1 VSGAARAPDVSVVVP
16 VYNESE
22 SIPHLLEQVAAAL
35 RPLARPFEIILVD
48 DGSTDGSWEIIDG
61 LTSRYPELIGLRLGR
76 NYGQTAGLMAGIH
89 ESRGAIVVTM
99 DGDLQN
105 DPADIPRLMAKVEEG
120 YEIVS
125 GWRRQR
131 QDTWLSRK
139 LPSLI
144 ANALIRRVARV
155 PIHDQGCALKAYR
168 GELVRSIALYSDFHR
183 FVVPLTQMGGS
194 RVAEIETHHRAREF
208 GQSKYGLSRT
218 FKVMADLV
226 TLVMVTRYPDRLLP
240 WFLRFALLPTVLGA
254 VAAGWT
260 VARVLARGSGSLMVP
275 IGSTML
281 LFQAAVA
288 IVAFGLIAERM
299 RHLAP
304 AQWRTAERWMAKI
317 SETDR
322 AGTAAVLIRDGEV
335 VWMDAEPSRGAGSRA
350 PGSA

>member
-1 VSGAARAPDVSVVVP
+1 MSGLEPAPEVSVVVP
-16 VYNESE
+16 VYNECE

-35 RPLARPFEIILVD
+35 RPLGRRFEIILVD
-48 DGSTDGSWEIIDG
+48 DGSSDASWQVIRG
-61 LTSRYPELIGLRLGR
+61 LTPRFPELIGLSLGR

-120 YEIVS
+120 FEVVS
-125 GWRRQR
+125 GWRRRR
-131 QDTWLSRK
+131 QDKWLSRR

-144 ANALIRRVARV
+144 ANALIKRVARV

-194 RVAEIETHHRAREF
+194 RVAEVETHHRAREF
-208 GQSKYGLSRT
+208 GQSKYGISRT

-226 TLVMVTRYPDRLLP
+226 TLVMITRFPDRLLP
-240 WFLRFALLPTVLGA
+240 WFLRFAVLPMGLGA
-254 VAAGWT
+254 VAAAWT
-260 VARVLARGSGSLMVP
+260 LAVMLAPGSRSLMVP
-275 IGSTML
+275 IGSTVL
-281 LFQAAVA
+281 LFQASVA
-288 IVAFGLIAERM
+288 IVAFGLVAERM

-304 AQWRTAERWMAKI
+304 AHWRTAERWMARI
-317 SETDR
+317 SEP
-322 AGTAAVLIRDGEV
+322 GGQGSQAVLIRDGEV
-335 VWMDAEPSRGAGSRA
+335 VRMDGEAGPGAQA
-350 PGSA
+350 